1 LGVNLVQL
9 STFKI
14 EYILLLVIQFLFSFL
29 PRFVTLRIGFII
41 GIILYWSGAYKKTI
55 YGNMRYANYWSEED
69 LKSIVRNLYRNMGR
83 YISDFLRISAKNP
96 PYRTHSYDI
105 IERLQNE
112 NKGAIILLAHLGNWE
127 VLAQIFGSKVKDLN
141 VIAKPMKN
149 KIIDN
154 WLTQKRA
161 ATGVTT
167 IYTQQALRKMFEA
180 LNIKKGLVA
189 ILIDQ
194 HAGRHGTM
202 VPFLG
207 KDANTV
213 RTVAGIVKKTACAVV
228 PTYSILQKDGTYD
241 VFISE
246 APLLDLTGK
255 NDEQVIEAYQ
265 IQHNAI
271 ISEWIRKYPEHY
283 FGWFHKR
290 FRGIIPYE

>member
-1 LGVNLVQL
+1 MQI
-9 STFKI
+9 STHKI
-14 EYILLLVIQFLFSFL
+14 EYILLLIIQFIFSFL
-29 PRFVTLRIGFII
+29 PRFITLRIGFAI
-41 GIILYWSGAYKKTI
+41 GFILYWSGTYKKTVF
-55 YGNMRYANYWSEED
+55 GNMRYAGYWSEEE
-69 LKSIVRNLYRNMGR
+69 LKGIVRNLYRNMGR

-105 IERLQNE
+105 IDRLQNE

-127 VLAQIFGSKVKDLN
+127 VLAQIFGSKVKDLS

-149 KIIDN
+149 KIVDD
-154 WLTQKRA
+154 WLTLKRA

-167 IYTQQALRKMFEA
+167 IYTQQALRKMLEA
-180 LNIKKGLVA
+180 LNIKKALVA

-194 HAGRHGTM
+194 HAGQHGTM

-207 KDANTV
+207 KEANTV
-213 RTVAGIVKKTACAVV
+213 RTVAGIVKKTQCAVV
-228 PTYSILQKDGTYD
+228 PTYSILQKDGIYD

-246 APLLDLTGK
+246 APILDLAGK
-255 NDEQVIEAYQ
+255 SDEQAIEAYQ

-271 ISEWIRKYPEHY
+271 ISEWIIKYPDHY

-290 FRGIIPYE
+290 YRGIISYK